1 MKTNVDISSLSISK
15 SNSLMDS
22 FEKYEIQANIDEIEN
37 VESNSTFKY
46 TFTILSQPKNIRIS
60 VDGIIQIFGKIEER
74 EIILEKN
81 EDDIPKILPMVYQEL
96 FPLFFTLSKSVNIPC
111 PPYQILALGTE
122 SDLEEMPVDSTDID
136 ESEKNTDDTIQKED
150 RASDIEP
157 DMPLDKLQEQYTS
170 LTEEYKEQPS
180 EDLQK
185 KINTI
190 SELINNKTSKNE
202 SIETKM

>member
-1 MKTNVDISSLSISK
+1 MKSNVDINSLSISK

-37 VESNSTFKY
+37 LEHNSTFKY

-60 VDGIIQIFGKIEER
+60 VDGITRIFGKIEER
-74 EIILEKN
+74 EMILEKN
-81 EDDIPKILPMVYQEL
+81 EEDIPKILPMVYQEL
-96 FPLFFTLSKSVNIPC
+96 FPLFFTLSKSTNIPC
-111 PPYQILALGTE
+111 PPYQILALGTK
-122 SDLEEMPVDSTDID
+122 SDLEEAPVDNTDID
-136 ESEKNTDDTIQKED
+136 ESENHVDETIEKED
-150 RASDIEP
+150 ATSYIGP
-157 DMPLDKLQEQYTS
+157 DTPLDKLQVLHTR

-190 SELINNKTSKNE
+190 SELITNKTSQNE
-202 SIETKM
+202 PIESKM